1 MKKILCLLVLFML
14 ITLTGCSHIEDTN
27 GADDY
32 SIVTFS
38 DSDIIDGR
46 SDTISSGT
54 IKTSSNTNDKL
65 KGSYKVS
72 KLSGIVEIVT
82 FENDKNTI
90 SFEFEFTCESGNALI
105 AVVSD
110 GEIVKKVE
118 ANQTL
123 NFDVENNKEEYKI
136 LLIGESAKV
145 SVKYQVKGYN

>member
-14 ITLTGCSHIEDTN
+14 ITLTGCSHIEDSN
-27 GADDY
+27 GEDDY

-38 DSDIIDGR
+38 DRDIIDGR
-46 SDTISSGT
+46 TNTTTVGT
-54 IKTSSNTNDKL
+54 VETHSYANDKI
-65 KGSYKVS
+65 KGTYKVS
-72 KLSGIVEIVT
+72 KLSGIVEIAT

-110 GEIVKKVE
+110 GEIVKKIE

-145 SVKYQVKGYN
+145 SVKYQAKAYN